1 VKREK
6 VLQAVSTDIQL
17 ALKVALA
24 LLEELDVL
32 SGKIGGLKEDA
43 GFCLNRQTNVLRQ
56 GS

>member
-1 VKREK
+1 M
-6 VLQAVSTDIQL
+6 LQAVSTDIQL

-32 SGKIGGLKEDA
+32 SGKIGGLKQDA